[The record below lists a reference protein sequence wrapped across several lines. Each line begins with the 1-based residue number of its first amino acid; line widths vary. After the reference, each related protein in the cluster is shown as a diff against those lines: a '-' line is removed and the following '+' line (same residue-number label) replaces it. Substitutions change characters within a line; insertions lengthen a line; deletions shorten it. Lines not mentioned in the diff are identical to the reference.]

1 MCNQKGIRPN
11 HSIDM
16 TQGRPLRLILLFAV
30 PMFIGNIFQQVY
42 HLVDTMV
49 AGYCLGDQAI
59 AAIGA
64 ISSLYGLIMEFAWG
78 LNGGFTI
85 VVTQAFGAKDQR
97 KVRKSI
103 AGMILLNSIIGSLL
117 TLVTLFFLRPLM
129 SLLHVPEDIFAQAY
143 AYVAVIVG
151 GLLATICYLI
161 TREGSSRA

>member
-1 MCNQKGIRPN
+1 
-11 HSIDM
+11 
-16 TQGRPLRLILLFAV
+16 
-30 PMFIGNIFQQVY
+30 
-42 HLVDTMV
+42 
-49 AGYCLGDQAI
+49 
-59 AAIGA
+59 
-64 ISSLYGLIMEFAWG
+64 MEFAWG

-103 AGMILLNSIIGSLL
+103 AGMILLNGIIGSLL